1 MVQERRTEDGL
12 TERYERDVIPL
23 LPRLSG
29 RARQLTC
36 DPHDAEDLLQETM
49 LLAYRGFHSYQS
61 GTNLKAWLYQ
71 IMQNRWISQNR
82 SRRCRPGEV
91 FVGTFADEQLSAAE
105 DVVLELFVD
114 TDLRAALMALD
125 GGVRTV
131 VFLAYYLDLPHKD
144 IAEAM
149 KLPVG
154 TVMSRLHRGRSQ
166 LRSAI
171 GA

>member
-1 MVQERRTEDGL
+1 MLQDNRTPPEL
-12 TERYERDVIPL
+12 TERYQRDVIPL

-29 RARQLTC
+29 RARQLTRN
-36 DPHDAEDLLQETM
+36 PHDAEDLLQETM
-49 LLAYRGFHSYQS
+49 LLAYRGFHSYQPGS
-61 GTNLKAWLYQ
+61 NLKAWLYQ

-82 SRRCRPGEV
+82 SRSCRPGEV
-91 FVGTFADEQLSAAE
+91 FMSAFADDQLPAA
-105 DVVLELFVD
+105 DDIVLELFVD
-114 TDLRAALMALD
+114 NDLRTALMALD

-144 IAEAM
+144 IARAM
-149 KLPVG
+149 NLPVG

-166 LRSAI
+166 LRRAI

>member
-1 MVQERRTEDGL
+1 MLQDTRTLPEV
-12 TERYERDVIPL
+12 TERYQRDVIPL

-29 RARQLTC
+29 RARQLTRN
-36 DPHDAEDLLQETM
+36 PHDAEDLLQETM
-49 LLAYRGFHSYQS
+49 LLAYRGFHSFQP

-82 SRRCRPGEV
+82 SRSCRPGEV
-91 FVGTFADEQLSAAE
+91 FIGVFADDQTSVS
-105 DVVLELFVD
+105 DDMVSELFVD
-114 TDLRAALMALD
+114 TDLRTALMALD

-144 IAEAM
+144 IATAM
-149 KLPVG
+149 NLPVG
-154 TVMSRLHRGRSQ
+154 TVMSRLHRGRTQ
-166 LRSAI
+166 LRKTI